1 MNININISDSSE
13 SQTIH
18 LLTQVIECLQI
29 EKTNV
34 VKEYEGLKDEK
45 AKSDV
50 KLEEL
55 NKEYE
60 GLKDEKAKSD
70 VKLEELNKEYEGLK
84 DEKAKSDV
92 KLEELE
98 ELYKQEKTNV
108 FIESIK
114 QVSLVLR
121 FSLQTNL
128 DTKWHDYIKHLADD
142 IDNFIQEVKTFEDI
156 KLKIVSK
163 NGWLSKVVSIKW
175 WSVASSVKDLLPIM
189 FQNDSVFD
197 RSFYN
202 LQNIMKEL
210 GLDIKIPTCDF
221 SDKIENY
228 TADYDGDTIVK
239 TLFPQYSTEQF
250 VLCEINFISYN
261 GHTGKCIGYTVN

>member
-29 EKTNV
+29 EKTNAV
-34 VKEYEGLKDEK
+34 NEYNGLKEEK

-60 GLKDEKAKSD
+60 GLKEEK
-70 VKLEELNKEYEGLK
+70 V
-84 DEKAKSDV
+84 KSDV

-98 ELYKQEKTNV
+98 KLYKQEKTNV

-114 QVSLVLR
+114 QISLVLR

-128 DTKWHDYIKHLADD
+128 DTKWHEYIKHLADD

-175 WSVASSVKDLLPIM
+175 WSVASSVKDLLPLI

-261 GHTGKCIGYTVN
+261 GHTGKCIGYAVN